1 MNEVQKEINNA
12 YKMLSAAIV
21 SGDQVDIIAA
31 VKMSL
36 RHAFAL
42 AKDEEK
48 EE

>member
-12 YKMLSAAIV
+12 YKMLSAAVV

-36 RHAFAL
+36 RRAFDL
-42 AKDEEK
+42 AKDEGK